1 VESAVYGAAS
11 FFRSLATGA
20 FTACHRSDHRMTSP
34 RVPASTPLRRRPG
47 PRSAPLPARAVDG
60 YRRAPGQGHEGV
72 AETPRACSSRA
83 PHKGAQGV
91 MGVAPCRAFTILSRS
106 ATRSVH
112 AKPCK
117 NTGKEPPMSDG
128 RRASFVTRV
137 GQARR
142 ASSAGSSS
150 G

>member
-1 VESAVYGAAS
+1 VELRRRG
-11 FFRSLATGA
+11 FFRSLSTRAI
-20 FTACHRSDHRMTSP
+20 TACHRGER
-34 RVPASTPLRRRPG
+34 
-47 PRSAPLPARAVDG
+47 
-60 YRRAPGQGHEGV
+60 PGQGHEGV
-72 AETPRACSSRA
+72 AETPGAFSSRA

-91 MGVAPCRAFTILSRS
+91 MGVAPCRAFAILSRS

-117 NTGKEPPMSDG
+117 NTGKETPMSDG
-128 RRASFVTRV
+128 RRASFVARV